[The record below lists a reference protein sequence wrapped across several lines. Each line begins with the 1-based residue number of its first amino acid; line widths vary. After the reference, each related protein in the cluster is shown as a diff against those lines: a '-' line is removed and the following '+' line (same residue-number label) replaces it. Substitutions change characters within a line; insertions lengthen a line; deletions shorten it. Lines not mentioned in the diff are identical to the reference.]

1 MASKPLNEKTNEL
14 LQRVRRL
21 EIKTRQL
28 SKSMVAGGY
37 HSAFKGKGMSFSEV
51 REYVIG
57 DDVRSIDWNVSA
69 RTRDPH
75 VKVFEEERE
84 LSVMLVVDV
93 SASTLFGT
101 AASSDGRAQLKQEWI
116 AEIAAVL
123 AFSAISNQD
132 KVGALLF
139 TEEVERFIPPRKGK
153 NHVLRIIRELL
164 APEVSHHGTNLED
177 AIRHLTN
184 FLKKESIVFVIS
196 DFQQDPASYQHAL
209 NLANRKHDVIGIH
222 VFDPME
228 QELPAVGLMKARDPE
243 TGQIVVIDTNQASF
257 RESHAHAFTQRLTDT
272 REAFRKSGATF
283 TSISTSSEY
292 LKALMNM
299 FASR

>member
-1 MASKPLNEKTNEL
+1 MADQPLNEKTTEL

-101 AASSDGRAQLKQEWI
+101 AVAPDGRAQLKQEWI

-139 TEEVERFIPPRKGK
+139 TEEVEKFIPPRKGK

-184 FLKKESIVFVIS
+184 FLKKRSIVFIIS
-196 DFQQDPASYQHAL
+196 DFQQNPETYQHAL

-228 QELPAVGLMKARDPE
+228 QDLPAVGLMKVKDPE
-243 TGQIVVIDTNQASF
+243 SGQMTIIDTNQASF
-257 RESHAHAFTQRLTDT
+257 RQTYSEAFTQRLAAT
-272 REAFRKSGATF
+272 REVFRKSGATF
-283 TSISTSSEY
+283 TSISTSTAY